1 VESIH
6 HLCGKRACV
15 NIQHLA
21 PVSAFMNTIEAGAR
35 GVLLNR
41 IKLLQEALRSADPRH
56 QLLYDG
62 WAVSSS
68 TLKAKFNT
76 PVTNL
81 TNAERLRLA
90 ARREARRAATEAHR
104 EFRFGQVLAVRALKA
119 SGVSTPE
126 AFKQIGISRSGF
138 CDWGI
143 KLDATFRAE
152 EL

>member
-1 VESIH
+1 
-6 HLCGKRACV
+6 
-15 NIQHLA
+15 
-21 PVSAFMNTIEAGAR
+21 MNNIEAGAR
-35 GVLLNR
+35 GVLLDR
-41 IKLLQEALRSADPRH
+41 IKVLREALRSADPNH
-56 QLLYDG
+56 HLLRDG

-81 TNAERLRLA
+81 SNTERLRLA
-90 ARREARRAATEAHR
+90 AKREARRAATEVHR

-119 SGVSTPE
+119 SGVSTPV
-126 AFKQIGISRSGF
+126 AFKQIQISRSGF